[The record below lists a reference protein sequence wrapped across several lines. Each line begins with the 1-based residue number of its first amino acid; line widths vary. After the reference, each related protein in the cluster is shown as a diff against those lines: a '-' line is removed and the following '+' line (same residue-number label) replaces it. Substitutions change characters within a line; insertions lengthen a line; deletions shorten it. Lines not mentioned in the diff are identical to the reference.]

1 MVDCQKERELWEL
14 IEKFS
19 KAEEVRHTVSG
30 KVSLT
35 EYFVDFD
42 VLSVEKFGSA
52 ILISLNDCEIYGY
65 IDVKSALENPPD
77 EN

>member
-1 MVDCQKERELWEL
+1 MLDCQKERELWEL

-19 KAEEVRHTVSG
+19 KAKNVGHSVSG
-30 KVSLT
+30 KLSLT
-35 EYFVDFD
+35 EYYIDND